1 MTIGQQ
7 LREAREAQGMSI
19 GDVSRRTYIQ
29 PKFLQAIEEEN
40 IALIPNPQRRFFVR
54 DYARTVGVDPDALL
68 AMLPDTPPPVP
79 VAIAPESRTPVRFDS
94 ADTERRGKF
103 PKFKPMAFGEQRR
116 RNSNMVNW
124 VIAAALV
131 LLIVVGGYLAW
142 NGGLFG
148 GNNAAPEATT
158 QPSGSSNAD
167 SPAQIINSPDSP
179 ATPVS
184 ESSWQPGDSMTLV
197 GRATARVWFDVVSD
211 GQRSSTGTLDSG
223 VVKTWRAMKTFKV
236 SLGNA
241 GGLQLTLN
249 AQNIGTLGPL
259 RTAVR
264 NQIIDSAGVRRPG
277 GTRPTTATAVTSTP
291 ATTPATATRPATTTP
306 TTRPST
312 TPSTSSTRPTTT
324 QRATTTQPNRQTT
337 TPTNR
342 PAIAQPNRATTTT
355 TSPNRNTPTTST
367 TPRRTATPKPRTPT
381 VRPIEITEPRRVPR
395 DPHSNP

>member
-40 IALIPNPQRRFFVR
+40 IAAIPNPQRRFFVR
-54 DYARTVGVDPDALL
+54 DYARTVGIDPDALL
-68 AMLPDTPPPVP
+68 ALLPDTPPPTP
-79 VAIAPESRTPVRFDS
+79 VAIAPESRTPIRFDS

-116 RNSNMVNW
+116 RNTNMANW
-124 VIAAALV
+124 VIAAALG
-131 LLIVVGGYLAW
+131 LLIGVGGYLAW
-142 NGGLFG
+142 SGGLFG
-148 GNNAAPEATT
+148 GGKPTQQAEQQSSAA
-158 QPSGSSNAD
+158 SDAD
-167 SPAQIINSPDSP
+167 SPAQIINSPEAS

-223 VVKTWRAMKTFKV
+223 VVKTWRALKTFKV

-241 GGLQLTLN
+241 GGLHLTLN
-249 AQNIGTLGPL
+249 DQSIGTLGPL

-277 GTRPTTATAVTSTP
+277 GVRPTTATAATPAATSAPRPAASTATSAPSRTSTTPSSSSSTARPP
-291 ATTPATATRPATTTP
+291 ASRPATTN
-306 TTRPST
+306 R
-312 TPSTSSTRPTTT
+312 
-324 QRATTTQPNRQTT
+324 QGGTTQPNRQTA
-337 TPTNR
+337 TP
-342 PAIAQPNRATTTT
+342 QPNRQT
-355 TSPNRNTPTTST
+355 TSAPRRSTTS
-367 TPRRTATPKPRTPT
+367 RTPT
-381 VRPIEITEPRRVPR
+381 VRQIEPTEPRRVPR
-395 DPHSNP
+395 DPQSNP

>member
-40 IALIPNPQRRFFVR
+40 IAAIPNPQRRFFVR

-68 AMLPDTPPPVP
+68 ALLPDTPPPTP
-79 VAIAPESRTPVRFDS
+79 VAIAPESRTPIRFDS

-116 RNSNMVNW
+116 RNTNMANW
-124 VIAAALV
+124 VIAAALG
-131 LLIVVGGYLAW
+131 LLIGVGGYLAW
-142 NGGLFG
+142 SSGLFG
-148 GNNAAPEATT
+148 GGKPT
-158 QPSGSSNAD
+158 QQAEQQPPPASDAD
-167 SPAQIINSPDSP
+167 SPAQIINSPEAS

-223 VVKTWRAMKTFKV
+223 VVKTWRALKTFKV

-241 GGLQLTLN
+241 GGLHLTLN
-249 AQNIGTLGPL
+249 DQSIGTLGPL

-277 GTRPTTATAVTSTP
+277 GVRPATAAATSPSATP
-291 ATTPATATRPATTTP
+291 ATRPAASTATSAPSRT
-306 TTRPST
+306 ST
-312 TPSTSSTRPTTT
+312 TPSSSSSTARPPASRPATTNR
-324 QRATTTQPNRQTT
+324 QGGTTQPNRQTA
-337 TPTNR
+337 TP
-342 PAIAQPNRATTTT
+342 QPNRQT
-355 TSPNRNTPTTST
+355 TSAPRRSTTS
-367 TPRRTATPKPRTPT
+367 RTPT
-381 VRPIEITEPRRVPR
+381 VRQIEPTEPRRVPR
-395 DPHSNP
+395 DPQSNP

>member
-1 MTIGQQ
+1 MNIGQQ

-40 IALIPNPQRRFFVR
+40 ITSIPNPQRRFFVR
-54 DYARTVGVDPDALL
+54 DYARTVGLDSDALL
-68 AMLPDTPPPVP
+68 ALLPDTPPPTP
-79 VAIAPESRTPVRFDS
+79 VAIAPESRTSARFDS
-94 ADTERRGKF
+94 TDTERRGKF

-116 RNSNMVNW
+116 RSTNMANW

-131 LLIVVGGYLAW
+131 LLIGVGGYLAW
-142 NGGLFG
+142 SGGLFG
-148 GNNAAPEATT
+148 GGEAPQQSEQ
-158 QPSGSSNAD
+158 QPSAASDAD
-167 SPAQIINSPDSP
+167 SPAQIINSPETP

-184 ESSWQPGDSMTLV
+184 ESSWQPGDSLTLV

-241 GGLQLTLN
+241 GGLHLTLN
-249 AQNIGTLGPL
+249 EQSIGTLGPL

-277 GTRPTTATAVTSTP
+277 GVRPATAAATSSAATSTTA
-291 ATTPATATRPATTTP
+291 ATRPAATTSS
-306 TTRPST
+306 RPAA
-312 TPSTSSTRPTTT
+312 TSSTPASRPAATSSSSTARPATSTTT
-324 QRATTTQPNRQTT
+324 QQRTTTQPSRQTT
-337 TPTNR
+337 STPNR
-342 PAIAQPNRATTTT
+342 QPATQPNRTT
-355 TSPNRNTPTTST
+355 TSA
-367 TPRRTATPKPRTPT
+367 PRRTVKPRTPT
-381 VRPIEITEPRRVPR
+381 VRPIEPTEPRRVPR
-395 DPHSNP
+395 DPQSNP

>member
-68 AMLPDTPPPVP
+68 ALLPDTPPPTP
-79 VAIAPESRTPVRFDS
+79 MALASESRPPVRFDS
-94 ADTERRGKF
+94 TDTERRGKF

-148 GNNAAPEATT
+148 GNNTTQEAAT

-179 ATPVS
+179 ETPVS

-223 VVKTWRAMKTFKV
+223 VVKTWRATKTFKV

-241 GGLQLTLN
+241 GGLQLSLN
-249 AQNIGTLGPL
+249 DQNIGTLGPL

-264 NQIIDSAGVRRPG
+264 NQIIDSAGIRRPG
-277 GTRPTTATAVTSTP
+277 GTRPATVVTSTP
-291 ATTPATATRPATTTP
+291 AATPATTARPATTAPTTTRPATT
-306 TTRPST
+306 S
-312 TPSTSSTRPTTT
+312 STSSTRPPAT
-324 QRATTTQPNRQTT
+324 QRATTTPSTRQAT

-342 PAIAQPNRATTTT
+342 PTTAQPNRPTN
-355 TSPNRNTPTTST
+355 TSQNRSTPTA
-367 TPRRTATPKPRTPT
+367 TPRRTTTTKPRTPT
-381 VRPIEITEPRRVPR
+381 VRPIEPTEPRRVPIEQR
-395 DPHSNP
+395 P